1 MDCSAGAVDAVEE
14 LLERQGRLARRRDLR
29 RAGLSRRALERR
41 VRCGELRPLTP
52 HLFTDAALPH
62 PDEELRAA
70 AVGLDAV
77 VSHTDAALLW
87 GLELVTTPD
96 NRTVTVGRARSGLS
110 HDGLVVR
117 RADLAASEWVRRD
130 GLRVTT
136 VLRTVLD
143 LCRSLPL
150 EEAVATA
157 DSALRRDLLTVREL
171 QDAVCGMP
179 AAPGRPKVA
188 TAVALVDPRAGSVLE
203 SLLRVLL
210 SAHGLPPPQS
220 QLVVRTR
227 TGARIGAVD
236 FAWEDLRVV
245 LETDGFAFHAD
256 RRSYRDDRR
265 RGNALVRAGWV
276 VLRFSWE
283 DVVSHPDYVVSCV
296 RDVLAAARAHTT

>member
-1 MDCSAGAVDAVEE
+1 VTC
-14 LLERQGRLARRRDLR
+14 ARP
-29 RAGLSRRALERR
+29 GLTRRALERR
-41 VRCGELRPLTP
+41 VRGGELRPLTP
-52 HLFTDAALPH
+52 QLFTDVARPH

-87 GLELVTTPD
+87 GLELVTTPAS
-96 NRTVTVGRARSGLS
+96 RTVIVRRARSGLRRE
-110 HDGLVVR
+110 GVVVH
-117 RADLAASEWVRRD
+117 RAELEAGEWVRRD

-150 EEAVATA
+150 AEAVATA
-157 DSALRRDLLTVREL
+157 DSALRLGLLTLEEL
-171 QDAVCGMP
+171 QAAVCGLA
-179 AAPGRPKVA
+179 AAPGRSRVA
-188 TAVALVDPRAGSVLE
+188 RAVALVDPRAGSVLE

-210 SAHGLPPPQS
+210 SSHGLRPPQS
-220 QLVVRTR
+220 QHEVRTR
-227 TGARIGAVD
+227 TGRRIGRVD

-256 RRSYRDDRR
+256 RRSYREDRR

-283 DVVSHPDYVVSCV
+283 DVMQYPDYVVSCV
-296 RDVLAAARAHTT
+296 REVLEAARSHTA